1 MNIIKPPKATGSS
14 ELTRQPVNAVNG
26 FNISR
31 KYPPLSLKSI
41 GIDANTPIFLKVL
54 TIDGI
59 DGLMGT
65 IRKNSLLQTVR
76 IVLQPIYIN

>member
-31 KYPPLSLKSI
+31 KNLFPKVI
-41 GIDANTPIFLKVL
+41 GIDGNTPIFLKVL

-65 IRKNSLLQTVR
+65 IRKKTAYCRLSE
-76 IVLQPIYIN
+76 

>member
-31 KYPPLSLKSI
+31 KYPLFPKVI
-41 GIDANTPIFLKVL
+41 GIDGNTPIFLKVL

-59 DGLMGT
+59 DGFMGT
-65 IRKNSLLQTVR
+65 IRKKTAYCRLSE
-76 IVLQPIYIN
+76 

>member
-14 ELTRQPVNAVNG
+14 ELTRQPVNG

-31 KYPPLSLKSI
+31 KYPFLPKVI
-41 GIDANTPIFLKVL
+41 GIDGNTPIFLKVL

-59 DGLMGT
+59 DGLMGNL
-65 IRKNSLLQTVR
+65 RKNKPTAGCPNSIATDLH
-76 IVLQPIYIN
+76 